1 MPFAVIG
8 LNHRTAPVEVREKFA
23 FASTE
28 MTDALSYALDG
39 RGVSEVALI
48 STCNRTEFYLH
59 VTDPDA
65 AISRV
70 IDALAAQAGE
80 LPKPAERYIY
90 VRRGPEAVQH
100 LYRVVSGLDS
110 MILGEVQVQGQVR
123 EAYETARSLT
133 GQRQAVR
140 AVFNR
145 LFQSALS
152 VGGRVRNETRLSE
165 GAASIPSAAVE
176 LARKIFGS
184 LRGRRGMVI
193 GAGDMGEL
201 TLECLVD
208 EGVSSVLVAS
218 RNMVRARKVAEQ
230 FGGSAVAFS
239 DFWEELPQM
248 DIVITST
255 AAPHAMITLEEFQ
268 RRMPQKLKSPLFIV
282 DIAIPRD
289 VQPEIG
295 QLPNVFLYSIDD
307 LQDIVT
313 ANHERRKAE
322 VPKAEVIIETEV
334 DRFWRWYSGLQ
345 AVPFIRQLRERAE
358 DVRQSELD
366 RALAQLDHLSESDR
380 QRVERLTRDL
390 LQKVLHQPTARM
402 REAAEDGHEHDILEA
417 ARYLFGIEE
426 EDAVGKK
433 TSE

>member
-1 MPFAVIG
+1 MPFAVVG

-28 MTDALSYALDG
+28 MTDALARVLEG
-39 RGVSEVALI
+39 KGVAEVALI

-59 VTDPDA
+59 LTEPEE
-65 AISRV
+65 AISHV
-70 IDALAAQAGE
+70 IETLADQSGE
-80 LPKPAERYIY
+80 LPKPADRYLY
-90 VRRGPEAVQH
+90 VRRGSDAVQH
-100 LYRVVSGLDS
+100 LYKVVSGVDS
-110 MILGEVQVQGQVR
+110 MVLGEVQIQGQVR

-145 LFQSALS
+145 LFQSALA
-152 VGGRVRNETRLSE
+152 VGGRVRSETRLSE

-208 EGVSSVLVAS
+208 EGVTSVMVAS
-218 RNMVRARKVAEQ
+218 RNMARAQKVAEK
-230 FGGSAVAFS
+230 FGGSSVAFS
-239 DFWEELPQM
+239 DFWDQLPEM
-248 DIVITST
+248 DIVITCT
-255 AAPHAMITLEEFQ
+255 AAPHAMITLEEFR
-268 RRMPQKLKSPLFIV
+268 RRMPAKLKSPLFIV

-289 VQPEIG
+289 VEPDIG
-295 QLPNVFLYSIDD
+295 ELPNVFLYSIDD
-307 LQDIVT
+307 LKTIVT
-313 ANHERRKAE
+313 ANHERREAE
-322 VPKAEVIIETEV
+322 LPKAEAIIEDEV
-334 DRFWRWYSGLQ
+334 DNFWKWYSGLR
-345 AVPFIRQLRERAE
+345 AVPFIRRLRDRAESVRQTELERAFK
-358 DVRQSELD
+358 
-366 RALAQLDHLSESDR
+366 QLDHLPATDR
-380 QRVERLTRDL
+380 ERVERLTRDI

-402 REAAEDGHEHDILEA
+402 REAAGDGREHDILEA

-426 EDAVGKK
+426 GGDV
-433 TSE
+433 